1 MSAII
6 VVDGIPYD
14 ENAIR
19 KLRSALEYN
28 RETLK
33 LYKKGFNE
41 IKEDINLLMG
51 KTTDP
56 RTIFEGSAEG
66 VEAHADS

>member
-28 RETLK
+28 RETIM
-33 LYKKGFNE
+33 LYRE
-41 IKEDINLLMG
+41 ALRDIKVLSTETNS
-51 KTTDP
+51 
-56 RTIFEGSAEG
+56 EEG

>member
-1 MSAII
+1 MNNTIL
-6 VVDGIPYD
+6 VDGVSYT
-14 ENAIR
+14 EESIR
-19 KLRSALEYN
+19 ELLSALEYN

>member
-1 MSAII
+1 MNNTI
-6 VVDGIPYD
+6 VVDGVTYT
-14 ENAIR
+14 EESIR
-19 KLRSALEYN
+19 ELISALEYN

-56 RTIFEGSAEG
+56 EPLFEGSAEG